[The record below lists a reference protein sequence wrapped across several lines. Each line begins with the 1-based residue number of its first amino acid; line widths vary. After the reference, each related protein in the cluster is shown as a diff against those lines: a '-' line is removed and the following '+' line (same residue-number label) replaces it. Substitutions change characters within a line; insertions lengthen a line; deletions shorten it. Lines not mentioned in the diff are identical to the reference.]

1 MNRTLP
7 KLVAGLALSGL
18 VLLSGC
24 GNSDEPTG
32 TEAGG
37 QPSQSAAAPS
47 TQSEPSEAPSSEPEG
62 SGPDDRG
69 SGEDKPSRGD
79 VVAGLATFY
88 EKEQGLSK
96 GKAKEFAECMMDQ
109 LYDKASAKS
118 LNAMKDGDPTK
129 LDKGDTELLGKA
141 GVECASV
148 IS

>member
-7 KLVAGLALSGL
+7 KLIAGLALSGL

-32 TEAGG
+32 SEAQAGG

-47 TQSEPSEAPSSEPEG
+47 TESQPSEAPDSGSDEG
-62 SGPDDRG
+62 ASD
-69 SGEDKPSRGD
+69 EDKPSKED

-88 EKEQGLSK
+88 EKDQGLSK

-109 LYDKASAKS
+109 MYDKSSAKT

-129 LDKGDTELLGKA
+129 MDADDTELLGKA
-141 GVECASV
+141 SVECASV